1 MSNKIVTFDNCKV
14 GDKVFYT
21 ESYLLT
27 HSDYR
32 NYMKQYAIVYLKIV
46 TKNLYNIVVLELYDY
61 KGRKIYPNFNHS
73 IKEDLFVFYE
83 G

>member
-21 ESYLLT
+21 ESFLLML
-27 HSDYR
+27 SDYR
-32 NYMKQYAIVYLKIV
+32 RYMKDYAIVYLKIV
-46 TKNLYNIVVLELYDY
+46 TKNLDNIVVLELYDY
-61 KGRKIYPNFNHS
+61 KGRKIYPNFTHR

>member
-27 HSDYR
+27 HGDYR
-32 NYMKQYAIVYLKIV
+32 KYMKQYAIVYLKIV
-46 TKNLYNIVVLELYDY
+46 AKNLNYGVELELYDY
-61 KGRKIYPNFNHS
+61 KGKKIYSNFNHR